1 MAETIPVLTSRE
13 LTHTSLSGG
22 VKYYP
27 ESLVIAQEQDV
38 CVCVCFDR
46 SLSLTLVIF
55 YINEIVLVIN
65 IAEHK
70 ESPTVLCDKH
80 KFMILC
86 FCSAR

>member
-38 CVCVCFDR
+38 CVCVLR
-46 SLSLTLVIF
+46 SL
-55 YINEIVLVIN
+55 
-65 IAEHK
+65 
-70 ESPTVLCDKH
+70 TVTHSSHFLH
-80 KFMILC
+80 
-86 FCSAR
+86 